1 MELTDLLALLGLIV
15 GAAYLVL
22 AVVAFN
28 RSRSRH
34 DDESLTQESG
44 NRVILNLDETP
55 IVIEGEPT
63 HARMRK
69 LATMCVS
76 TSRRAFK
83 EDFDY
88 TMESVARLD
97 RAIVKGWGDSDEEV
111 SNEVILSFGAYLGE
125 ILVRRTRGRWVS
137 GMTDSEPAA
146 ILFLGADENDAVSFS
161 PFMLVREKFNNMF
174 KFDLSIAM
182 TALEQKLKEARAV

>member
-15 GAAYLVL
+15 GVIYLVL

-34 DDESLTQESG
+34 EAHSAADAPGDA
-44 NRVILNLDETP
+44 VVLNLAANP
-55 IVIEGEPT
+55 IVSEAEPT
-63 HARMRK
+63 PVRMRK
-69 LATMCVS
+69 LAAVCVA
-76 TSRRAFK
+76 TSRRAFA

-97 RAIVKGWGDSDEEV
+97 RAIVKGWGDSSEEV
-111 SNEVILSFGAYLGE
+111 SNEVVLSFGAYLGE

-137 GMTDSEPAA
+137 GMTDLEPAA
-146 ILFLGADENDAVSFS
+146 VLFLGADENDVVSFS

-174 KFDLSIAM
+174 KFDLSIAV
-182 TALEQKLKEARAV
+182 TALEQKLKEARAA

>member
-15 GAAYLVL
+15 GAVYLVL

-28 RSRSRH
+28 RSRMRH
-34 DDESLTQESG
+34 DEQSAAQEGSD
-44 NRVILNLDETP
+44 RVILNLDETP

-63 HARMRK
+63 HQRMRK
-69 LATMCVS
+69 IATMCVAS
-76 TSRRAFK
+76 SRRAFG
-83 EDFDY
+83 EEFDY
-88 TMESVARLD
+88 SMESVAKLD
-97 RAIVKGWGDSDEEV
+97 RAIVKGWGNSGEEV

-137 GMTDSEPAA
+137 GMTDLEPAA
-146 ILFLGADENDAVSFS
+146 ILFLGASEDDAVSFS

-182 TALEQKLKEARAV
+182 TALEQKLKEARAA